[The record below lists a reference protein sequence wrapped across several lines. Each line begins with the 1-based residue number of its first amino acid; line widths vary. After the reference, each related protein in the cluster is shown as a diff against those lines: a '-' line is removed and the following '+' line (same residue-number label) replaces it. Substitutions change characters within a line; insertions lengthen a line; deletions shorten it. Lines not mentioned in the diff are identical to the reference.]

1 MTKLNN
7 YSKFYGFRV
16 LQPAVFLLVILTF
29 LYSCGLFLSPFNVVS
44 YENFTSLKAFHLKFI
59 DDFTDGPNKTFD
71 QNQIDDMYNIG
82 DLKFREA
89 LEYERQKTEDR
100 NRIVAFEILYE
111 QFQADHKFLIDKQS
125 LYSKVFAQ
133 EYRGEVETNYNLAIK
148 GELSR
153 RNAPT
158 N

>member
-1 MTKLNN
+1 MKKLNN
-7 YSKFYGFRV
+7 YSKFNRFRV
-16 LQPAVFLLVILTF
+16 LQPAAFIFVISTF

-59 DDFTDGPNKTFD
+59 DDFTDGLNKTFD
-71 QNQIDDMYNIG
+71 QNKIDDIYDMG

-111 QFQADHKFLIDKQS
+111 QFQADHKFLIDKQR
-125 LYSKVFAQ
+125 LYKAAYA
-133 EYRGEVETNYNLAIK
+133 EEIRGEVETNYNLAIK